1 MTTKYELDDENHRE
15 LKHRYENFIFN
26 FFYLESTISSLIIVI
41 ELNPFELSNG
51 NYWPPKLQNKH

>member
-15 LKHRYENFIFN
+15 LKHIYDNFIFN
-26 FFYLESTISSLIIVI
+26 FFYLESTISSFII
-41 ELNPFELSNG
+41 ELNPKG